1 MKMKLNKNEM
11 ALALDIGTRSVVGL
25 LGSLEDQKLVVHHS
39 VVIFHENRA
48 MFDGQIHDIE
58 EVAKVIK
65 KVKEKLEA
73 ECGYELKDATIAA
86 AGRALLTESVTVD
99 LGLGYL
105 QDIKRSHIQQIE
117 LKALQEAERQLEK
130 SNTGDLRYFCVGH
143 SIIQY
148 YLDGALIKN
157 PLNHK
162 GKMLSVHLI
171 ATFLPKLVV
180 DSLYASVTGAGLEVD
195 YMTLEPIAAIE
206 VAVPE
211 NARLLNIALVDIGA
225 GTSDIAITKDGSIHA
240 YAMTDVAGDELTEYL
255 AREKML
261 DFDSAESIKCQIS
274 TAEKLDYED
283 ILGIKHEE
291 TSDELIET
299 ISPAMKSIATQISES
314 IIQHNGKMPSAVF
327 LIGGG
332 SRMKGL
338 PKMISQ
344 ALELPEERV
353 SVRNISTIQQLLYH
367 PQDSIGPEGI
377 TPIGILKKAL
387 MKRHNDFIE
396 ITINGRSI
404 KLFQTR
410 KLFIRDGLAALQYD
424 PHLLIPKKGESIH
437 IIVNGEER
445 EFYGEYGEPAII
457 TKNQEV
463 ASLETELLNGDE
475 VMVQPATTGS
485 SATMMLYDILNDDY
499 QHNTLKHNGE
509 FTEVNCRLSNGDE
522 VSYKTLNHTIK
533 DTNEVAEKEEED
545 LPKNK
550 KSITFDDSDDHDTDQ
565 KNIIEIKYNGNPLTI
580 TTPKDNLIF
589 VDLFDYIDFDRSK
602 VQGELILRHNGQ
614 PAEYISPI
622 RTKDEVWIYW
632 A

>member
-1 MKMKLNKNEM
+1 MKMELNKNKM

-25 LGSLEDQKLVVHHS
+25 LGSLEEQKLVVHHS
-39 VVIFHENRA
+39 VVVFHENRA

-58 EVAKVIK
+58 EVAKVIR
-65 KVKEKLEA
+65 KVKEKLES
-73 ECGYELKDATIAA
+73 ECGYELKEATIAA

-99 LGLGYL
+99 LGLGHL
-105 QDIKRSHIQQIE
+105 QDVKWSHIQQIE

-130 SNTGDLRYFCVGH
+130 SNAGDLRYFCVGH

-148 YLDGALIKN
+148 YLDGTLIKN

-162 GKMLSVHLI
+162 GEMLSVHLI

-274 TAEKLDYED
+274 ITEKLDYED
-283 ILGIKHEE
+283 ILGIRHEE
-291 TSDELIET
+291 LSEELIET
-299 ISPAMKSIATQISES
+299 ITPAMKSVATQISES
-314 IIQHNGKMPSAVF
+314 ILKHNGKTPSAVF

-367 PQDSIGPEGI
+367 PQDPIGPEGI

-387 MKRHNDFIE
+387 LKRHSDFIE
-396 ITINGRSI
+396 ITVNGRPI

-410 KLFIRDGLAALQYD
+410 KLCIRDGLAALQYD
-424 PHLLIPKKGESIH
+424 PHLLIPKRGESVYIT
-437 IIVNGEER
+437 VNGEKR
-445 EFYGEYGEPAII
+445 EYYGEYGDPAII
-457 TKNQEV
+457 TKNQKK
-463 ASLETELLNGDE
+463 ASLETELLNGDK
-475 VMVQPATTGS
+475 VMIQPATTGP
-485 SATMMLYDILNDDY
+485 SAHVMLYDILNDDY
-499 QHNTLKHNGE
+499 QDKTLKHNGN
-509 FTEVNCRLSNGDE
+509 FTETNCRLSNGDE
-522 VSYKTLNHTIK
+522 ISYKTLNHTVENADEI
-533 DTNEVAEKEEED
+533 TEKEDKD
-545 LPKNK
+545 LLKDNK
-550 KSITFDDSDDHDTDQ
+550 VIPSNDSNSQ
-565 KNIIEIKYNGNPLTI
+565 ENIIEIKYNGNPLTI
-580 TTPKDNLIF
+580 TTEKESLIF
-589 VDLFDYIDFDRSK
+589 VDLFDYIDFDRSE

-622 RTKDEVWIYW
+622 KTMDEVWIYW